1 MPLALL
7 LDVAGFNAFM
17 AYAVC
22 RELRVRVNRVVG
34 FYIQYDVD
42 ELVEVVERLR
52 GVYVG
57 FALLDFVNGLPQD
70 KHIDKQP
77 LEIVMDNGAVDEL
90 ITFFTDKN
98 EQDLRVTFT
107 NDAPTVWESE
117 DLCRRVVRIE
127 RKKVC
132 VLFSLVTI

>member
-17 AYAVC
+17 AYAVR
-22 RELRVRVNRVVG
+22 RELRVRVNHVVG
-34 FYIQYDVD
+34 FYIQYDID

-70 KHIDKQP
+70 EHIDKQP

>member
-1 MPLALL
+1 MSRGLTPS
-7 LDVAGFNAFM
+7 
-17 AYAVC
+17 YAIC
-22 RELRVRVNRVVG
+22 RELWDRVNRVVG
-34 FYIQYDVD
+34 FYIQYNINK
-42 ELVEVVERLR
+42 LVEVVERLH

-57 FALLDFVNGLPQD
+57 FALLDFVNGLPLD
-70 KHIDKQP
+70 EHIDKQP

-117 DLCRRVVRIE
+117 DLCRHIVRIE
-127 RKKVC
+127 RKEVC
-132 VLFSLVTI
+132 VVFSLATI